1 MDIRRKQIELPFEEK
16 VIPKVHQVEN
26 TTVDVT
32 FKAPHLDQLIARV
45 VDWPS
50 ADFCNFCVHYGPA
63 AVNKRVTME
72 ADLFQ
77 TVYDALQHSGSR
89 KISMAVENLSPI
101 TKIIWSSFDYMTGP
115 ELKFVWEVDYG
126 RRSQSL
132 TPIDFGSETG
142 ADRNSSAESSLS
154 KVASTTSR
162 NEDFEGS
169 SNGVHF
175 EEIDNIFHTELLTTS
190 FAEADVCPMCMQ
202 VHQSSY
208 DDECCSGYGK
218 DDCENIPLQVLSD
231 TAECSEVTMSVSGST
246 PTVTGSQMSSKDDCE
261 NIPLQVLSDTTEC
274 SEVTMSVSGSTPTV
288 TGSQMSSVRPHTGAS
303 NVSTCS
309 TATTMT
315 AYSNVGSDSVES
327 DGDIVAKISMVM
339 EGTSTSKPEI
349 PKSATDDQMNTSCVD
364 SGITGTISTH
374 SDLSMI
380 SHGYGGVDTPC
391 CSKEQVGSERCEA
404 PDHGYCDGM
413 SGSINEMNRSTITSM
428 MTCSSLEERMSRSL
442 LVDDTDLLSEIAGEN
457 GIQPPSDDEFVAKFV
472 LVEQICSTQLPS
484 NPLIHKVTIV
494 PKRKLLA
501 GSFLFSATKENG
513 SQATMFAISVVVAD
527 SRSDWYMERQTL
539 IENMMSDIIPKI
551 KALYHVEGT
560 EELLCLLT
568 KEFTKVFELFGA
580 FDRWPLCPGSIF
592 RLKIQYSHLWADKIE
607 DTAFVAKAITAL
619 LQCKG
624 NCVVL
629 GEDYK
634 AVVQMLI
641 TLAFFLRDEDR
652 NFCVRPFRFSYSPY
666 IKLQAIPRKHLAD
679 ILVNAPDSSW
689 PMCIVDVSR
698 KVVAW
703 SGPFQR
709 HCQYHKQ
716 AEIHN
721 VAQILRDSGK
731 EIPAE
736 LEKKAEKDVKV
747 DLRLTKA
754 DASVVQFLAR
764 MEAMPLEKVARLSL
778 INQFLLSL
786 ENRARAFI
794 EHVKHASTP
803 GDMDKTNPYSGKW
816 SVSAVRRAH
825 DLTSDSSFAVILAEA
840 DRLKG
845 DFAEFVCT
853 TAS

>member
-1 MDIRRKQIELPFEEK
+1 
-16 VIPKVHQVEN
+16 
-26 TTVDVT
+26 
-32 FKAPHLDQLIARV
+32 
-45 VDWPS
+45 
-50 ADFCNFCVHYGPA
+50 
-63 AVNKRVTME
+63 ME

-89 KISMAVENLSPI
+89 KISMTVDNLSPI

-132 TPIDFGSETG
+132 TPVDFGSEAG

-154 KVASTTSR
+154 KVASTASR

-169 SNGVHF
+169 SNGMHF

-208 DDECCSGYGK
+208 DDECCNGYGK
-218 DDCENIPLQVLSD
+218 DDCENIPLN
-231 TAECSEVTMSVSGST
+231 TISERTESSELTTSVTGST
-246 PTVTGSQMSSKDDCE
+246 PTVTSQM
-261 NIPLQVLSDTTEC
+261 NPL
-274 SEVTMSVSGSTPTV
+274 
-288 TGSQMSSVRPHTGAS
+288 RPHTGAS

-315 AYSNVGSDSVES
+315 AYSNIGSEPQES
-327 DGDIVAKISMVM
+327 DEAADGDVVAKISMDM
-339 EGTSTSKPEI
+339 EAAMGCRGQI
-349 PKSATDDQMNTSCVD
+349 PKSPTDDQMNTSCVD

-374 SDLSMI
+374 SDLSLI
-380 SHGYGGVDTPC
+380 SHGYGGEDVC
-391 CSKEQVGSERCEA
+391 CYSKEQIDSERCRGTE
-404 PDHGYCDGM
+404 HVHCDGV
-413 SGSINEMNRSTITSM
+413 SGSANDLNRSVMTSM
-428 MTCSSLEERMSRSL
+428 MTSSSLEEQMSRSL
-442 LVDDTDLLSEIAGEN
+442 LVDDTDLLTEIAGEN

-501 GSFLFSATKENG
+501 GSYLFGATKENG
-513 SQATMFAISVVVAD
+513 FQATMFAISIVVAD
-527 SRSDWYMERQTL
+527 SRSDWYMERQSL
-539 IENMMSDIIPKI
+539 FESIMSSIVPKV

-560 EELLCLLT
+560 EELLCLMT

-580 FDRWPLCPGSIF
+580 FDRWPLCPGSVF
-592 RLKIQYSHLWADKIE
+592 RLKIQYSHLWCDRIE
-607 DTAFVAKAITAL
+607 EPTFLAQAVTAL

-652 NFCVRPFRFSYSPY
+652 NFCIRPFRFSYSPY
-666 IKLQAIPRKHLAD
+666 AKLQAIPRKQLSE
-679 ILVNAPDSSW
+679 ILSNACESPW

-703 SGPFQR
+703 SGPFLR
-709 HCQYHKQ
+709 HCAFQRD
-716 AEIHN
+716 AEIHS
-721 VAQILRDSGK
+721 VAQIIRDSGK
-731 EIPAE
+731 EISPD
-736 LEKKAEKDVKV
+736 LEKKAEKEIRV
-747 DLRLTKA
+747 DLRLAKVDSA
-754 DASVVQFLAR
+754 VAQFLTR
-764 MEAMPLEKVARLSL
+764 MESMPLEKVARLSL

-786 ENRARAFI
+786 ENRAKAFI

-803 GDMDKTNPYSGKW
+803 GDMDKRNPYSGKW
-816 SVSAVRRAH
+816 SLSAVRRAH

-840 DRLKG
+840 DRLKE
-845 DFAEFVCT
+845 DFAEFVCST
-853 TAS
+853 SN